1 MHLHRSAAARR
12 APREPSSPGKFAAW
26 SPTTPR
32 TSGRAHP
39 CPQPDP
45 PRPASDRPATDR
57 PSADPATTGRKN
69 REICRN
75 SRFQAP
81 AGPRRVLA
89 SPAGGGTVTA
99 MRDPDDDDETPPPR
113 EDRLFGSSGFRR
125 KISEGLTGLL
135 DPDGALGKGKD
146 FVTGVSQATK
156 TEVVRMVSAE
166 VRNFL
171 DGMDT
176 VDLMQRV
183 IAGLVIDVKAEIRF
197 SIDPNGQLKSS
208 ITTKESEVR
217 SAGEPGKP
225 DSRPEP
231 RAARPDSKP
240 PEPRAA
246 HKPEPRPEPGPH
258 PSAPKPGKHD

>member
-1 MHLHRSAAARR
+1 
-12 APREPSSPGKFAAW
+12 
-26 SPTTPR
+26 
-32 TSGRAHP
+32 
-39 CPQPDP
+39 
-45 PRPASDRPATDR
+45 
-57 PSADPATTGRKN
+57 
-69 REICRN
+69 
-75 SRFQAP
+75 
-81 AGPRRVLA
+81 
-89 SPAGGGTVTA
+89 
-99 MRDPDDDDETPPPR
+99 MRDPDDDDDPPPPR

-197 SIDPNGQLKSS
+197 SIDPNGQLKTA
-208 ITTKESEVR
+208 ITNKESEIR
-217 SAGEPGKP
+217 SASDPKKQPRAPEKRRREPP
-225 DSRPEP
+225 ATTRRPRSPRAPTPEP
-231 RAARPDSKP
+231 
-240 PEPRAA
+240 
-246 HKPEPRPEPGPH
+246 HKPG
-258 PSAPKPGKHD
+258 GKHD

>member
-1 MHLHRSAAARR
+1 
-12 APREPSSPGKFAAW
+12 
-26 SPTTPR
+26 
-32 TSGRAHP
+32 
-39 CPQPDP
+39 
-45 PRPASDRPATDR
+45 
-57 PSADPATTGRKN
+57 
-69 REICRN
+69 
-75 SRFQAP
+75 
-81 AGPRRVLA
+81 
-89 SPAGGGTVTA
+89 

-146 FVTGVSQATK
+146 FVTGVSAATK

-197 SIDPNGQLKSS
+197 SIDPNGQLKSA
-208 ITTKESEVR
+208 ITNKESEIR
-217 SAGEPGKP
+217 SAGEPKA
-225 DSRPEP
+225 DSK
-231 RAARPDSKP
+231 ADSKP
-240 PEPRAA
+240 AA
-246 HKPEPRPEPGPH
+246 SPP
-258 PSAPKPGKHD
+258 PKPGKHD

>member
-1 MHLHRSAAARR
+1 VVWAHRRY
-12 APREPSSPGKFAAW
+12 
-26 SPTTPR
+26 
-32 TSGRAHP
+32 
-39 CPQPDP
+39 
-45 PRPASDRPATDR
+45 PAD
-57 PSADPATTGRKN
+57 
-69 REICRN
+69 
-75 SRFQAP
+75 
-81 AGPRRVLA
+81 
-89 SPAGGGTVTA
+89 
-99 MRDPDDDDETPPPR
+99 MRDPDDDDDTPPPR

-197 SIDPNGQLKSS
+197 SIDPNGQLKPT
-208 ITTKESEVR
+208 ITNKDTEIR
-217 SAGEPGKP
+217 SAEDRPRKSKP
-225 DSRPEP
+225 QAARRPRSRSPRQAP
-231 RAARPDSKP
+231 RRRPRRAAR
-240 PEPRAA
+240 
-246 HKPEPRPEPGPH
+246 
-258 PSAPKPGKHD
+258 